1 VWLATIVA
9 ILEMLGVQV
18 TILIAGSAALLVGLG
33 LGLQQIFQDLVSG
46 VFILLEGI
54 IKVDDVIELDGIAG
68 D

>member
-33 LGLQQIFQDLVSG
+33 LGLHQIFQDLVSG

>member
-54 IKVDDVIELDGIAG
+54 IKVDDVIELYGIAG